1 MSNATEPTGTTNKK
15 RGVQLPFK
23 KAFEFALNTIKIR
36 FWRSMI
42 TAGGVFLGI
51 AFLASVLTS
60 KAVAGAN
67 VSVTEAARSNWLVAL
82 SLLVCAVG
90 ITNAMLMSVTER
102 FREIGT
108 MKCLGAL
115 EQFIVKIFL
124 IEAALMGAI
133 ASSLGYLTGTLLMVA
148 TKYFSFNPKTAFH
161 GETWIGSFTGGAFGV
176 NFVLCVGLGIVLTM
190 VATLFPAI
198 TASRIPPAAA
208 LRSDV

>member
-1 MSNATEPTGTTNKK
+1 MSDERKIQ

-51 AFLASVLTS
+51 AFLASVLTGR
-60 KAVAGAN
+60 AVAGTN
-67 VSVTEAARSNWLVAL
+67 VSADEAARSIWLVIL
-82 SLLVCAVG
+82 SLVVCAVG
-90 ITNAMLMSVTER
+90 IANAMLMSVTER

-115 EQFIVKIFL
+115 EQFVVKIFM

-133 ASSLGYLTGTLLMVA
+133 ASSLGCLTGTLLMII
-148 TKYFSFNPKTAFH
+148 TKFFSFNPKTAYH
-161 GETWIGSFTGGAFGV
+161 GETWIGSYTAVSFGM
-176 NFVLCVGLGIVLTM
+176 NFVVCTGIGIFLTM
-190 VATLFPAI
+190 LATLFPAI
-198 TASRIPPAAA
+198 RASRIPPAAA

>member
-1 MSNATEPTGTTNKK
+1 MSDERKIQ

-51 AFLASVLTS
+51 AFLASVLTGR
-60 KAVAGAN
+60 AVAGSNISAD
-67 VSVTEAARSNWLVAL
+67 EAARSTWLVIL
-82 SLLVCAVG
+82 SLVVCAVG
-90 ITNAMLMSVTER
+90 IANAMLMSVTER

-115 EQFIVKIFL
+115 EQFVVKIFM

-133 ASSLGYLTGTLLMVA
+133 ASSLGYLVGTLLMIV
-148 TKYFSFNPKTAFH
+148 TKFFSFNPKTAFH
-161 GETWIGSFTGGAFGV
+161 GETWIGSYTIASFGMNLVFCTGI
-176 NFVLCVGLGIVLTM
+176 GIFLTM
-190 VATLFPAI
+190 LATLFPAI
-198 TASRIPPAAA
+198 RASRIPPAAA

>member
-1 MSNATEPTGTTNKK
+1 MSDDGKIQ
-15 RGVQLPFK
+15 RGVQLPFR

-60 KAVAGAN
+60 RDVAGSNISAD
-67 VSVTEAARSNWLVAL
+67 EAARSTWLVML

-108 MKCLGAL
+108 MKCLGAI
-115 EQFIVKIFL
+115 EQFIVKIFM

-133 ASSLGYLTGTLLMVA
+133 ASTLGYLIGTLLMVV
-148 TKYFSFNPKTAFH
+148 TKYFSFNPKTAYH
-161 GETWIGSFTGGAFGV
+161 GETWIGSYGIASFGLNAV
-176 NFVLCVGLGIVLTM
+176 ICIGIGIFLTM
-190 VATLFPAI
+190 LATLFPAVR
-198 TASRIPPAAA
+198 ASRIPPAAA

>member
-1 MSNATEPTGTTNKK
+1 MMREQKQQ
-15 RGVQLPFK
+15 VQLPFK
-23 KAFEFALNTIKIR
+23 KAFEFAMNTIKIR

-60 KAVAGAN
+60 RSIGFGNLSPERLVEQ
-67 VSVTEAARSNWLVAL
+67 TARSTWLAGL

-115 EQFIVKIFL
+115 EQFVVKIFL
-124 IEAALMGAI
+124 IEAALMGFI
-133 ASSLGYLTGTLLMVA
+133 ASFVGYLIGFLMMYA
-148 TKYFSFNPKTAFH
+148 MKYFSFNPKTALP
-161 GETWIGSFTGGAFGV
+161 GDAWNGAYTIGAFFTNLV
-176 NFVLCVGLGIVLTM
+176 FCVGIGVALTM
-190 VATLFPAI
+190 IATLFPAKK
-198 TASRIPPAAA
+198 ASSIPPAAA

>member
-1 MSNATEPTGTTNKK
+1 MSDERKIQ

-51 AFLASVLTS
+51 AFLASVLTGR
-60 KAVAGAN
+60 AVAGSNISAD
-67 VSVTEAARSNWLVAL
+67 EAARSTWLVIL
-82 SLLVCAVG
+82 SLVVCAVG
-90 ITNAMLMSVTER
+90 IANAMLMSVTER

-115 EQFIVKIFL
+115 EQFVVKIFM

-133 ASSLGYLTGTLLMVA
+133 ASSLGYLVGTLLMIV
-148 TKYFSFNPKTAFH
+148 TKFFSFNPKTAFH
-161 GETWIGSFTGGAFGV
+161 GETWIGSYTLASFGMNLVFCTGI
-176 NFVLCVGLGIVLTM
+176 GIFLTM
-190 VATLFPAI
+190 LATLFPAI
-198 TASRIPPAAA
+198 RASRIPPAAA

>member
-1 MSNATEPTGTTNKK
+1 MSNATDNRK

-51 AFLASVLTS
+51 AFLASVLTG
-60 KAVAGAN
+60 KAVAGPN
-67 VSVTEAARSNWLVAL
+67 VAADEIARSNWLVAL

-115 EQFIVKIFL
+115 EQFVVKIFL

-133 ASSLGYLTGTLLMVA
+133 ASSLGYLIGTGLMIVM
-148 TKYFSFNPKTAFH
+148 KYFAFNPKTAFH
-161 GETWIGSFTGGAFGV
+161 SETWIGSYTGAAFGL
-176 NFVLCVGLGIVLTM
+176 NLLFCVGIGITLTM

-198 TASRIPPAAA
+198 KASSIPPAAA

>member
-1 MSNATEPTGTTNKK
+1 MSDERKIQ

-51 AFLASVLTS
+51 AFLASVLTGR
-60 KAVAGAN
+60 AVAGTN
-67 VSVTEAARSNWLVAL
+67 VSADEAARSIWLVIL
-82 SLLVCAVG
+82 SLVVCAVG
-90 ITNAMLMSVTER
+90 IANAMLMSVTER

-115 EQFIVKIFL
+115 EQFVVKIFM

-133 ASSLGYLTGTLLMVA
+133 ASSLGCLMGTLLMIV
-148 TKYFSFNPKTAFH
+148 TKFFSFNPKTAFH
-161 GETWIGSFTGGAFGV
+161 GETWIGSYTAVSFGT
-176 NFVLCVGLGIVLTM
+176 NFVVCTGIGIFLTM
-190 VATLFPAI
+190 LATLFPAI
-198 TASRIPPAAA
+198 RASRIPPAAA

>member
-1 MSNATEPTGTTNKK
+1 MSNATDHSKSGIK

-60 KAVAGAN
+60 KAVAGPNIAPD
-67 VSVTEAARSNWLVAL
+67 EAARSNWLVAL

-115 EQFIVKIFL
+115 EQFVVKIFL
-124 IEAALMGAI
+124 IEAGLMGAI
-133 ASSLGYLTGTLLMVA
+133 ASTLGYVIGTLLMVI

-161 GETWIGSFTGGAFGV
+161 GETWIGSYSGAAFGMNLV
-176 NFVLCVGLGIVLTM
+176 FCVGVGIVLTM

-198 TASRIPPAAA
+198 KASRIPPAAA
-208 LRSDV
+208 LRTDV

>member
-1 MSNATEPTGTTNKK
+1 MSDERKIQ

-51 AFLASVLTS
+51 AFLASVLTGRT
-60 KAVAGAN
+60 VAGSNISAD
-67 VSVTEAARSNWLVAL
+67 EAARSTWLVIL
-82 SLLVCAVG
+82 SLVVCAVG
-90 ITNAMLMSVTER
+90 IANAMLMSVTER

-115 EQFIVKIFL
+115 EQFVVKIFM

-133 ASSLGYLTGTLLMVA
+133 ASSLGYLVGTLLMIIM
-148 TKYFSFNPKTAFH
+148 KFFSFNPKTAFH
-161 GETWIGSFTGGAFGV
+161 GETWIGSYTVASFGMNLVFCTGI
-176 NFVLCVGLGIVLTM
+176 GIFLTM
-190 VATLFPAI
+190 LATLFPAI
-198 TASRIPPAAA
+198 RASRIPPAAA

>member
-1 MSNATEPTGTTNKK
+1 MSNTTDHSARGIK

-60 KAVAGAN
+60 KAIAGPN
-67 VSVTEAARSNWLVAL
+67 VSADEVARSNWLVAL

-115 EQFIVKIFL
+115 EHFIVKIFL

-133 ASSLGYLTGTLLMVA
+133 ASSLGYLVGTLLMIA
-148 TKYFSFNPKTAFH
+148 MKYFAFNPKTNFN
-161 GETWIGSFTGGAFGV
+161 GETWIGSFTGATFGV
-176 NFVLCVGLGIVLTM
+176 NLLFCVGLGITLTM

-198 TASRIPPAAA
+198 NASRIPPAAA

>member
-1 MSNATEPTGTTNKK
+1 MSNTTEMSKSGVKK
-15 RGVQLPFK
+15 GVQLPFK

-67 VSVTEAARSNWLVAL
+67 ASADEIARSNWLVGL

-115 EQFIVKIFL
+115 EQFVVKIFL

-133 ASSLGYLTGTLLMVA
+133 ASSLGYLIGTLLMII

-161 GETWIGSFTGGAFGV
+161 GETWSGSYSGADFGINLV
-176 NFVLCVGLGIVLTM
+176 FCLGIGIALTM
-190 VATLFPAI
+190 LATLFPAI